1 MANVRPNRVSRVVY
15 KELESDEELEE
26 DFGYLD
32 EIDEE
37 TRNLYKKLFPPL
49 TPLQL
54 ELRQLCRSGNLV
66 GVKDFLANNP
76 DIDLNVKDPEG
87 GTTALN
93 EVATK
98 TAQFTEIVEL
108 LVNAGAGLDVTDSLG
123 NTPLHNAVLY
133 YPSTQRTV
141 DLLLEKGSDV
151 KAMNY
156 EGSTP
161 LTLAD
166 DKDLKAV
173 LKQLKKV
180 AEKKNPGPK
189 DVSYT
194 GSPDMR
200 KKVLNKNLEEFE
212 SKSITV
218 RFNSPR
224 SESKG
229 LLKRKRDDPDDEN
242 IGPVVKKKRIRFCEQ
257 DSTGANIDPQFSDGE
272 DAQSLDDAEASTSF
286 SSDTASHSE
295 SLVNEIEN
303 GESDTTKDITIGP
316 PAVTLK
322 LSKSSLHDSPDL
334 PEVESTSSQP
344 KENVPVLKS
353 IQSAI
358 TRYFLPNLKKS
369 TSNSEA

>member
-1 MANVRPNRVSRVVY
+1 M
-15 KELESDEELEE
+15 
-26 DFGYLD
+26 
-32 EIDEE
+32 
-37 TRNLYKKLFPPL
+37 
-49 TPLQL
+49 
-54 ELRQLCRSGNLV
+54 
-66 GVKDFLANNP
+66 
-76 DIDLNVKDPEG
+76 
-87 GTTALN
+87 
-93 EVATK
+93 
-98 TAQFTEIVEL
+98 
-108 LVNAGAGLDVTDSLG
+108 NAGAGLDVTDSLG

-189 DVSYT
+189 DVGYT

-272 DAQSLDDAEASTSF
+272 DAQSLDVEATVSLV
-286 SSDTASHSE
+286 SDPASHSE
-295 SLVNEIEN
+295 TLVKVTEN
-303 GESDTTKDITIGP
+303 GESDSKDITIGP

-322 LSKSSLHDSPDL
+322 LSKSSLHDSPAL

-358 TRYFLPNLKKS
+358 TRYFLPSLKKS
-369 TSNSEA
+369 TSNNEA